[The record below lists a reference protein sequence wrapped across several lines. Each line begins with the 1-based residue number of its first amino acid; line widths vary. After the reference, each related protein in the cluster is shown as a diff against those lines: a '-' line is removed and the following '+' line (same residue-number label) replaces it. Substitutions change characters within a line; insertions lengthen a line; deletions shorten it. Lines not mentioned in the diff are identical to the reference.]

1 MDINELAKEIQTDKK
16 NIKKITPRELFNALG
31 FERRTSGNCYWVDKF
46 LNDNSLMVEPHYND
60 VWIDSEID
68 LKHQPLATTNIPIDP
83 IRKINILSSATNI
96 PTYIDNSD
104 SLNKAT
110 TLMQC
115 HNFSQLPVTTNKERG
130 LIGYI
135 SWESICK
142 AQINGIKSEIVK
154 DYVNTN
160 VATLLPET
168 PLIQAIEIVKEHDFA
183 IVLAKDKSLFG
194 IVTVSDIT
202 SQFIIETEPFLLI
215 NELECHLRNL
225 LKEKILL
232 TDLQTLC
239 NANKTIKSI
248 DDLSFG
254 DYIAIFSNK
263 EQWEKI
269 GIVAEQD
276 TFIDKIEEI
285 RSIRNDVMH
294 FRPTEIDAEKINT
307 IRNIIKYLRY
317 ITNLHK

>member
-1 MDINELAKEIQTDKK
+1 MDINELVKEIQNNKK
-16 NIKKITPRELFNALG
+16 IVKKITPRELFNALG
-31 FERRTSGNCYWVDKF
+31 YERRTSGNCYWVDKF

-83 IRKINILSSATNI
+83 IRRINILSSATNI
-96 PTYIDNSD
+96 PTYIDNRD

-142 AQINGIKSEIVK
+142 AKINSIKSEVVK

-160 VATLLPET
+160 VATLSPDT

-232 TDLQTLC
+232 KDLQTLC
-239 NANKTIKSI
+239 NENKTIKSI

-254 DYIAIFSNK
+254 DYIAIFSNR

-269 GIVAEQD
+269 GIVADQH
-276 TFIDKIEEI
+276 TFIGKIEEI

-294 FRPTEIDAEKINT
+294 FRPTGIDEEKISA
-307 IRNIIKYLRY
+307 IRNMIKYLRY